1 MITTLI
7 YSLVAGVIGTLTGGI
22 ISIFFGH
29 RTEKCRSY
37 LLAFAGGFMLALV
50 CFDLIPESVEAGG
63 MTASVSGIIFGIVLV
78 MLFEFIAELCSS
90 KLRKNQYINKYNVQ
104 SLTMKNKCS
113 DSSVKGKEI
122 SAKMIS
128 EKQSDCEK
136 ASKSAMF
143 KMGVVMTFAIAV
155 HNFPE
160 GLAIGAVTAVD
171 NGLLISILIC
181 VHNIPEGMAMSTP
194 MVSSGVKNYK
204 ILIYAALTGLP
215 TVIGALI
222 GYLAG
227 GASQT
232 LVSLCLSAAAGF
244 MLYIVFCEMLPS
256 AISMQENNKVLPL
269 IFIISLILGILF
281 IGLF

>member
-22 ISIFFGH
+22 ISIFFG
-29 RTEKCRSY
+29 RRNDKFVSY
-37 LLAFAGGFMLALV
+37 LLAFAGGFMLAIV

-90 KLRKNQYINKYNVQ
+90 KLRKNQKIDKYNIQ
-104 SLTMKNKCS
+104 SLSVKNRCKCS
-113 DSSVKGKEI
+113 DEKKSHTNDIII
-122 SAKMIS
+122 SDS
-128 EKQSDCEK
+128 QSGCEK
-136 ASKSAMF
+136 ASRAAMF
-143 KMGVVMTFAIAV
+143 KMGIVMTFAIAV

-256 AISMQENNKVLPL
+256 ALSMQENNKVLPL
-269 IFIISLILGILF
+269 VFIISLILGILF

>member
-22 ISIFFGH
+22 ISIFFG
-29 RTEKCRSY
+29 RRNDKFVSY
-37 LLAFAGGFMLALV
+37 LLAFAGGFMLAIV
-50 CFDLIPESVEAGG
+50 CFDLIPESVEEGG

-90 KLRKNQYINKYNVQ
+90 KLRKNQNINKYNVQ
-104 SLTMKNKCS
+104 SLSMKNKCS
-113 DSSVKGKEI
+113 DSSVKGTEI

-256 AISMQENNKVLPL
+256 ALSMQENNKVLPL